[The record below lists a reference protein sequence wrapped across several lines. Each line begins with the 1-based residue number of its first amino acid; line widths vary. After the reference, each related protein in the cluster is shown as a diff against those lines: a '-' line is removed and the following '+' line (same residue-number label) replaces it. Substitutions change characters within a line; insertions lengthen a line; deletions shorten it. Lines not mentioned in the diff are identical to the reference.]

1 MGQGEVAKVKAEVD
15 HEIKTVQKYVGQ
27 GGAKL
32 LAGGPF
38 GQWLTNEAEVASKE
52 PTKTQG
58 DP

>member
-1 MGQGEVAKVKAEVD
+1 MSGKA
-15 HEIKTVQKYVGQ
+15 VQKYWRGV
-27 GGAKL
+27 
-32 LAGGPF
+32 PF

>member
-1 MGQGEVAKVKAEVD
+1 MVAKVKVEVD
-15 HEIKTVQKYVGQ
+15 HEIKNIKKYVGQ

-32 LAGGPF
+32 LAEGPF

-52 PTKTQG
+52 PTKSQG